1 MTDLA
6 TGAAAI
12 LGFDPFDPAFHA
24 DPYAQYG
31 RLRATG
37 PLLRTPA
44 DVWLCTSHALCTQ
57 VLRDPRFGHRP
68 GGDSGIFRSEGPAGE
83 RRSFLSL
90 DPPDHTR
97 LRRLVSKAFTARLVE
112 RLRPRISELVDA
124 QLADVAGKA
133 DLISALA
140 WPLPVA
146 MISEL
151 LGVPPE
157 DKNRFKGWSHAL
169 ARGLD
174 PDFMLPPAEIAQREL
189 ARDEFVDYFR
199 ALAGERRGRAGSAA
213 GQGNEN
219 GGDDLLSALVAVS
232 DQGDVLS
239 EAELLATCI
248 LLLVAGHETTVNLIG
263 NGALALL
270 RHPEQLEWF
279 RAHPDQ
285 AAGAVEELLR
295 YDPPV
300 QLTAR
305 SALEDIELAGERI
318 RRGQVI
324 LLLIGAANRDPAVFP
339 DPERLDL
346 TRTPERHLSFGL
358 GIHYCLGAPLAR
370 LEGQIALTRL
380 CQREV
385 SLAGEVSYRDNLILR
400 GLATLPVRVGALT
413 RA

>member
-1 MTDLA
+1 MPDLA
-6 TGAAAI
+6 TGAADV

-31 RLRATG
+31 RLRAAG

-44 DVWLCTSHALCTQ
+44 GLWVTASHALCGQ
-57 VLRDPRFGHRP
+57 VLRDPLFGHQP
-68 GGDSGIFRSEGPAGE
+68 GGDGGIFRTEGPTGG
-83 RRSFLSL
+83 RRSFLAL

-124 QLADVAGKA
+124 LLARTSGDTN
-133 DLISALA
+133 LISALA

-157 DKNRFKGWSHAL
+157 DKSRFKAWSDAL

-174 PDFMLPPAEIAQREL
+174 PDFMLPPAEIARRDK

-199 ALAGERRGRAGSAA
+199 ALAAHRRDRTNDGAP
-213 GQGNEN
+213 
-219 GGDDLLSALVAVS
+219 DLLSALVAVS
-232 DQGDVLS
+232 DQGDMLT

-263 NGALALL
+263 NGTLALL
-270 RHPEQLEWF
+270 RHPDQLAWF
-279 RAHPDQ
+279 RAHPE
-285 AAGAVEELLR
+285 AAAAAIEELLR

-305 SALEDIELAGERI
+305 SALGDVDLAGHEI
-318 RRGQVI
+318 KSGQSV
-324 LLLIGAANRDPAVFP
+324 LLLLGAANRDPEVFP
-339 DPERLDL
+339 EPDRLDL
-346 TRTPERHLSFGL
+346 TRKPERHLAFGL

-370 LEGQIALTRL
+370 LEGQIALTKL
-380 CQREV
+380 FQRDV
-385 SLAGEVSYRDNLILR
+385 SLAGDVSYRDNLILR
-400 GLATLPVRVGALT
+400 GLAGLPVRVGPPVAGD
-413 RA
+413 RP